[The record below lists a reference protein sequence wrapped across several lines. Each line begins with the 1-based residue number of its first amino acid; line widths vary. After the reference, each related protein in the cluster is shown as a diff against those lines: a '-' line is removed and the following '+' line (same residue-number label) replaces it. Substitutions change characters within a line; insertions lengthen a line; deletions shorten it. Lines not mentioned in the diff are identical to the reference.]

1 MKRSSRPHTTA
12 ELSKPLHQQL
22 NMYAL
27 AASAAGVG
35 LLALTPPTEAKIV
48 YTRANVAL
56 NGSLP
61 LDLDHNGTVDF
72 YLHRNGPFRVSR
84 SGSLSYLSV
93 CQHISSQFNS
103 VCGGT
108 SSHALNAVIINA
120 AGAAALSPGAI
131 IQPGR
136 KFSKQPALMG
146 YRRIN
151 LCLTTQCHGTTS
163 SNIMGNWLN
172 GGKGVKNRYLGLKFK
187 INGHFHFG
195 WARLTVTIVK
205 TVLTATLTGYA
216 YETIP
221 NKSIIAGKTRGPDDA
236 SVEASNKALTVL
248 TPIPAT
254 LGALALGSPGLS
266 VWRREESA
274 VAAQ

>member
-1 MKRSSRPHTTA
+1 
-12 ELSKPLHQQL
+12 
-22 NMYAL
+22 
-27 AASAAGVG
+27 
-35 LLALTPPTEAKIV
+35 
-48 YTRANVAL
+48 
-56 NGSLP
+56 
-61 LDLDHNGTVDF
+61 
-72 YLHRNGPFRVSR
+72 
-84 SGSLSYLSV
+84 
-93 CQHISSQFNS
+93 
-103 VCGGT
+103 
-108 SSHALNAVIINA
+108 
-120 AGAAALSPGAI
+120 
-131 IQPGR
+131 
-136 KFSKQPALMG
+136 
-146 YRRIN
+146 
-151 LCLTTQCHGTTS
+151 
-163 SNIMGNWLN
+163 MGNWLN